1 MLHSLKVIFAAF
13 AFLAL
18 LQSAHA
24 AEECLRSGGSFKL
37 TSPGPWVMTSVARA
51 GQECRSYF
59 RSYGQ
64 VIFKKLYLVS
74 APANGTVR
82 LQSGGYYFYKP
93 KPGFR
98 GEDSFALR
106 ICGSQGGLDGCT
118 DLSMKMTVQ

>member
-1 MLHSLKVIFAAF
+1 MSHCLKVIFAAISL
-13 AFLAL
+13 LAL
-18 LQSAHA
+18 ATSAHA
-24 AEECLRSGGSFKL
+24 VEECLRSGGSFKL
-37 TSPGPWVMTSVARA
+37 TSPGPWMMTSVARA

-93 KPGFR
+93 KAGFR

-118 DLSMKMTVQ
+118 DLTMKMTVQ